1 MIPDPDL
8 PGHLLLEQ
16 YQAQLVSAVC
26 TALGTSSGPILLEAG
41 LQLATKIL
49 TNGIIS
55 GDQIAV
61 KRIFSLISHPLNNFE
76 DLYYPSFAEWVS
88 CKYLAQLPLFSES
101 SSVLGKYWISIL
113 KDYSCVC
120 FRLHLKQKWKPFLD
134 GIQSPLVSTKLQ
146 PCLEE
151 AWPVILQAVA
161 LDAVPVHFDMNLS
174 SQTTENNSNNTFISG
189 YSMVQLKPEEFQF
202 LWGFALLV
210 LFQGQDP
217 TLYKHL
223 ICLSS
228 AKAKFGGDSP
238 VEDTNPLALKLYEI
252 VLPVFQLLST
262 ERPTTEL
269 LPCLAWGL
277 LLRRFTDMTYK
288 VVIKG
293 VTSTVEK
300 EILNGISGSVN
311 PGEVLALM
319 GPSGSGKTTL
329 LSLLGG
335 RVRGS
340 TPGGSITYN
349 DQPYSKFLKSRI
361 GFVTQDDVL
370 FPHLTV
376 RETLTYA
383 ALLRLPK
390 TLTKQEKEKRAID
403 VIDELGLERCQ
414 DTMIGSSFVRGVS
427 GGERKRVCIGNE
439 IIINPSL
446 LFLDEPT
453 SGLDSTTALRIV
465 QILQDIAEGRNDFEI
480 YDSERT
486 VGHTVFASPK
496 LVAAG
501 DSNYNVWKLLP
512 KGLRSSRND

>member
-1 MIPDPDL
+1 MIPNPNL

-16 YQAQLVSAVC
+16 YQAQLVSAVRI
-26 TALGTSSGPILLEAG
+26 ALGMSSGPILLEAG

-55 GDQIAV
+55 GDQIANGYHARKQHV
-61 KRIFSLISHPLNNFE
+61 GVPDE
-76 DLYYPSFAEWVS
+76 
-88 CKYLAQLPLFSES
+88 YLAQLPLFSES

-113 KDYSCVC
+113 KDYSYVC

-210 LFQGQDP
+210 L
-217 TLYKHL
+217 
-223 ICLSS
+223 
-228 AKAKFGGDSP
+228 
-238 VEDTNPLALKLYEI
+238 
-252 VLPVFQLLST
+252 
-262 ERPTTEL
+262 
-269 LPCLAWGL
+269 
-277 LLRRFTDMTYK
+277 
-288 VVIKG
+288 KG

-335 RVRGS
+335 RVRES
-340 TPGGSITYN
+340 TPRGSITYN

-361 GFVTQDDVL
+361 GFLTQDDVL
-370 FPHLTV
+370 FPHLIV
-376 RETLTYA
+376 RETLTYV

-403 VIDELGLERCQ
+403 VNGELGLERCQ
-414 DTMIGSSFVRGVS
+414 DAMIGSSFVRGVS
-427 GGERKRVCIGNE
+427 GEERKRVCIGNE

-453 SGLDSTTALRIV
+453 SGLDSTTASRIV
-465 QILQDIAEGRNDFEI
+465 QILQDIAEGGNDFEI

-486 VGHTVFASPK
+486 VGHTVQI
-496 LVAAG
+496 
-501 DSNYNVWKLLP
+501 
-512 KGLRSSRND
+512 

>member
-16 YQAQLVSAVC
+16 YQAQLVSAVR

-61 KRIFSLISHPLNNFE
+61 NRIFSLISHPLNNFD

-88 CKYLAQLPLFSES
+88 CKES

-113 KDYSCVC
+113 RDYSYVC
-120 FRLHLKQKWKPFLD
+120 FKLHLKQKWKPFLD
-134 GIQSPLVSTKLQ
+134 GIQSPLVSIKLQ

-174 SQTTENNSNNTFISG
+174 SQTIENNSNNTFISG
-189 YSMVQLKPEEFQF
+189 YSMVQLNPEEFQF

-210 LFQGQDP
+210 LFQEQDP
-217 TLYKHL
+217 TLHKHL

-252 VLPVFQLLST
+252 VLPLPRNIWQCHRS
-262 ERPTTEL
+262 RPTTEL
-269 LPCLAWGL
+269 LTCLAWGL
-277 LLRRFTDMTYK
+277 LLRRFTDVTYK

-319 GPSGSGKTTL
+319 GPSGCGKTTL

-335 RVRGS
+335 RVRG
-340 TPGGSITYN
+340 IE
-349 DQPYSKFLKSRI
+349 
-361 GFVTQDDVL
+361 FVTQDDVL

-390 TLTKQEKEKRAID
+390 TLTKQEKEKRAIN

-414 DTMIGSSFVRGVS
+414 DTTIGSSFVRGVT

-465 QILQDIAEGRNDFEI
+465 QILQDIAEEGNDFEI

-496 LVAAG
+496 PVAAG
-501 DSNYNVWKLLP
+501 DSNCNLLP

>member
-16 YQAQLVSAVC
+16 YQAQ
-26 TALGTSSGPILLEAG
+26 
-41 LQLATKIL
+41 
-49 TNGIIS
+49 
-55 GDQIAV
+55 
-61 KRIFSLISHPLNNFE
+61 
-76 DLYYPSFAEWVS
+76 WVS
-88 CKYLAQLPLFSES
+88 C
-101 SSVLGKYWISIL
+101 
-113 KDYSCVC
+113 
-120 FRLHLKQKWKPFLD
+120 KWKPFLD

-238 VEDTNPLALKLYEI
+238 VEDTNPLALKLYEV

-262 ERPTTEL
+262 EMSPFKAHHRAFNLFSMGPSL
-269 LPCLAWGL
+269 KKG
-277 LLRRFTDMTYK
+277 RFTDMTYK

-349 DQPYSKFLKSRI
+349 DQPYSKFLKSSI
-361 GFVTQDDVL
+361 EGLNEGLGCL
-370 FPHLTV
+370 F
-376 RETLTYA
+376 E
-383 ALLRLPK
+383 
-390 TLTKQEKEKRAID
+390 Q
-403 VIDELGLERCQ
+403 
-414 DTMIGSSFVRGVS
+414 
-427 GGERKRVCIGNE
+427 
-439 IIINPSL
+439 
-446 LFLDEPT
+446 
-453 SGLDSTTALRIV
+453 
-465 QILQDIAEGRNDFEI
+465 GRNDFEI

-496 LVAAG
+496 PVAAG